1 MFFRSAV
8 GALCAGLIASSAGA
22 AERIEFM
29 FPAPVQGKLSREMQ
43 KLVKEFNSSQ
53 DGVEVVGLIFAGGK
67 RRRQV
72 AGGDAILRAERHR
85 MLDGVLELAHIA
97 RPAMANEGL
106 GGVCVELWPLT
117 I

>member
-43 KLVKEFNSSQ
+43 KLVKEVAQ
-53 DGVEVVGLIFAGGK
+53 LRQQLKTLTEVFKISTEDKTVKLETCSPSY
-67 RRRQV
+67 RS
-72 AGGDAILRAERHR
+72 IL
-85 MLDGVLELAHIA
+85 G
-97 RPAMANEGL
+97 N
-106 GGVCVELWPLT
+106 
-117 I
+117 